1 MTDLFC
7 GPFIRVSRTGHTPMI
22 CNFLQVIDMRD
33 LRTYYMKQDDFFEA
47 FKSGGD
53 EVQCGPGTQHKAM
66 LKVKDFPPTAHFAE
80 VLPRYWQVG
89 KCAPT
94 LNAKSSPQT
103 DHFAEVLLRIRGPG
117 GGVPTEGT
125 S

>member
-1 MTDLFC
+1 M
-7 GPFIRVSRTGHTPMI
+7 SRTAHMSTA
-22 CNFLQVIDMRD
+22 CVFLQVIDMHD

-80 VLPRYWQVG
+80 VLPRHWQVSSHE
-89 KCAPT
+89 PT
-94 LNAKSSPQT
+94 LNAKNPPQT
-103 DHFAEVLLRIRGPG
+103 EVLLIIWG
-117 GGVPTEGT
+117 EGAL
-125 S
+125 